1 MIYPALRCDKCD
13 INYPAEYTQYRPC
26 PICGAETKSV
36 CSAQMQPLS
45 GDSLREAMVDR
56 VIAEEPKHEYIHNE
70 QVYAHR
76 FAKFMRMGF
85 GPAESRSLANTFID
99 THEVDRWL
107 NQGCSVDVAV
117 SILL

>member
-1 MIYPALRCDKCD
+1 MNYPALRCDTCD
-13 INYPAEYTQYRPC
+13 INYPADYAKYRPC
-26 PICGAETKSV
+26 PICDGETKSV
-36 CSAQMQPLS
+36 CSAKMQPLT
-45 GDSLREAMVDR
+45 GDSLREAMFDR
-56 VIAEEPKHEYIHNE
+56 MPKEPECENIHNE

-99 THEVDRWL
+99 THQVDRWL
-107 NQGCSVDVAV
+107 HQGCSVDVAV